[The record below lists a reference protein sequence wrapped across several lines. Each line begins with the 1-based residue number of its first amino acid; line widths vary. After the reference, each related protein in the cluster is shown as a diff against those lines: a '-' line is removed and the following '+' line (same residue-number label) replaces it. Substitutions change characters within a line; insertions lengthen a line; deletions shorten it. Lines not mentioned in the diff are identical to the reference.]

1 MSALTAPVASL
12 LAHWNESSP
21 RSANT
26 SAGGSASAAENSRRS
41 KANATAVLPV
51 ENDGLVHGP
60 DVPGPQFRGAGP
72 AGHCAADI
80 GPAGGIGENSCPAR
94 QWRCGVMEVYWAGR
108 AADHSTLSP
117 FLDRK
122 LTRLNSSH

>member
-1 MSALTAPVASL
+1 MT
-12 LAHWNESSP
+12 
-21 RSANT
+21 NT
-26 SAGGSASAAENSRRS
+26 LPTRRS
-41 KANATAVLPV
+41 SELV

-94 QWRCGVMEVYWAGR
+94 QWRCGVMAVYWAAR
-108 AADHSTLSP
+108 AADHRPLSP
-117 FLDRK
+117 FFGPAGQIGRASCRERVCK
-122 LTRLNSSH
+122 YV